1 MNPKILAS
9 APAWLKKSLAEK
21 IMTETDPVK
30 IREAQMALETIKR
43 SEQMVGGGLTPEQAG
58 ALLQNLH
65 RQVSDPALPPLP
77 SMRQQPLDYAKGGSV
92 PETRSV
98 VRLPQKQREMNR
110 AMNIIASQRH
120 SPSMTSGAPT
130 TRGLDA
136 LAKGLI
142 GAPMIGALTA
152 SPMSGLGRSA
162 IAKLA
167 KMLAEGSRNPGVVGA
182 GAGIGAATELLE
194 DDPTLAGALT
204 NAALGAADVAAPIPT
219 LAGQVL
225 GYSPE
230 AEAGGGSLIRK
241 GLEKWGRRAARGMAD
256 DAVESL
262 PGQLS
267 VVKPKGGNWLTGS
280 VEDALKPLVPK
291 AGAMDRSANS
301 VMEEMLRTYPADK
314 LEMMSPDTRA
324 TVDAAFARLRPQVSV
339 QNWIEGPLTKYVK
352 TRMASPDD
360 EVRKLAEQGVLHFD
374 PNTLGQGTNDI
385 LLGNA
390 VASRARSDFPEAMAH
405 SQLARQWENMSD
417 AAVGHSPARTRLRFE
432 TFREKNPW
440 LEKLDPETPTYHFS
454 NPTGDLGFN
463 HLIDELKNALNPDS
477 GLPRNLQLTP
487 EAVQNMSMEKAV
499 RRVAEINDWRAA
511 QKAEANRGL
520 AEQASTVRDY
530 PHTPETP
537 NPKGLRWVELKT
549 PEFSPQHMPDGYEIR
564 EMRNN
569 QGGTYFSLRD
579 KLDGGREVGAGMS
592 PELALKNSNLK
603 DAKRQALAEQLEYEG
618 DTMGHCVGGYC
629 DDVLSGNS
637 RIFSLRDAKGEPHVT
652 IEVAPEGR
660 AVNAWVPEGEEPSA
674 LPSIVQIKGKQN
686 RAPNP
691 EYLPFVQDFVRN
703 SPFGKGWADVGD
715 LQNTGLTK
723 HSSGK
728 YISDA
733 EATAMVQRH
742 FGDARMGNKPDDTE
756 NPWQYANR
764 IRRYDPDMLSDTD
777 KAFLTDW
784 EAGNFAKGG
793 RVRTHF
799 TPMDLHGIIAQL
811 ETQAN
816 A

>member
-98 VRLPQKQREMNR
+98 VRLPQRQREMNR
-110 AMNIIASQRH
+110 AMNIIASQRY
-120 SPSMTSGAPT
+120 SPSMTSGAPK

-136 LAKGLI
+136 LTKGLI

-152 SPMSGLGRSA
+152 SPMSGPGRSA

-167 KMLAEGSRNPGVVGA
+167 KMLAGGSRKPGVVGA

-204 NAALGAADVAAPIPT
+204 NAALFAADVAAPIPT

-225 GYSPE
+225 GYSPD

-241 GLEKWGRRAARGMAD
+241 GLEKWGRRAARGMVD

-267 VVKPKGGNWLTGS
+267 VVKPKGGNWLSGS
-280 VEDALKPLVPK
+280 VEDSLGGLKRDFGSIGRG
-291 AGAMDRSANS
+291 GA
-301 VMEEMLRTYPADK
+301 PH
-314 LEMMSPDTRA
+314 PH
-324 TVDAAFARLRPQVSV
+324 DAALNS
-339 QNWIEGPLTKYVK
+339 WIEGPLTKYVK
-352 TRMASPDD
+352 NLMATPEDP
-360 EVRKLAEQGVLHFD
+360 VRALAERGVLHFEPRAGASVSAD
-374 PNTLGQGTNDI
+374 
-385 LLGNA
+385 
-390 VASRARSDFPEAMAH
+390 ASRHQARRSGSMPMAGTTTPFDSMGRRWEDVADATVSTAPYLDHLPLGSETASVKTLLRNKFGDYAAENPDTLAH
-405 SQLARQWENMSD
+405 SLNRGSGAE
-417 AAVGHSPARTRLRFE
+417 G
-432 TFREKNPW
+432 
-440 LEKLDPETPTYHFS
+440 
-454 NPTGDLGFN
+454 LGFN
-463 HLIDELKNALNPDS
+463 HLIDELGNAINPES
-477 GLPRNLQLTP
+477 GLPAHLQFPSERLGKVSVP
-487 EAVQNMSMEKAV
+487 QAVE
-499 RRVAEINDWRAA
+499 RVSQINAWRAA
-511 QKAEANRGL
+511 QKAEADMLRANNAATVLHKEYPENNPLGL
-520 AEQASTVRDY
+520 SWKELKALDD
-530 PHTPETP
+530 TPE
-537 NPKGLRWVELKT
+537 G
-549 PEFSPQHMPDGYEIR
+549 
-564 EMRNN
+564 
-569 QGGTYFSLRD
+569 
-579 KLDGGREVGAGMS
+579 
-592 PELALKNSNLK
+592 
-603 DAKRQALAEQLEYEG
+603 RQALADALKYEG

-629 DDVLSGNS
+629 DEVLSGKS
-637 RIFSLRDAKGEPHVT
+637 RIFSLRDTKGEPHVT
-652 IEVAPEGR
+652 VEVAPEGR

-703 SPFGKGWADVGD
+703 SPFGKGWSNVGD
-715 LQNTGLTK
+715 LQNTRLRR
-723 HSSGK
+723 SSDVWNDLERAKIKESGRDMGDYVTDDEINLIGNSVWPGK
-728 YISDA
+728 W
-733 EATAMVQRH
+733 
-742 FGDARMGNKPDDTE
+742 GK
-756 NPWQYANR
+756 
-764 IRRYDPDMLSDTD
+764 
-777 KAFLTDW
+777 
-784 EAGNFAKGG
+784 FAKGG
-793 RVRTHF
+793 SVNSPGNRPLTQS
-799 TPMDLHGIIAQL
+799 DLHAMIAAL
-811 ETQAN
+811 EAQVN

>member
-98 VRLPQKQREMNR
+98 VRLPQRQREMNR
-110 AMNIIASQRH
+110 AMNIIASQRY
-120 SPSMTSGAPT
+120 SPSMTSGAPK

-136 LAKGLI
+136 LTKGLI

-152 SPMSGLGRSA
+152 SPMSGMGRSA

-167 KMLAEGSRNPGVVGA
+167 KMLAGGSRNPGVVGA
-182 GAGIGAATELLE
+182 GAGINASTELLE

-225 GYSPE
+225 GYSPD
-230 AEAGGGSLIRK
+230 AEAGLLTKALQKYGA
-241 GLEKWGRRAARGMAD
+241 RAARSEVDNMA
-256 DAVESL
+256 ETL
-262 PGQLS
+262 PGQRG
-267 VVKPKGGNWLTGS
+267 VIKQKGGNWLTGS
-280 VEDALKPLVPK
+280 VEKSLGGLKRDFGSIGRDGAPHPHAAAL
-291 AGAMDRSANS
+291 NS
-301 VMEEMLRTYPADK
+301 FIDK
-314 LEMMSPDTRA
+314 
-324 TVDAAFARLRPQVSV
+324 Q
-339 QNWIEGPLTKYVK
+339 LTNYVK
-352 TRMASPDD
+352 NLMATPEDP
-360 EVRKLAEQGVLHFD
+360 VRALAERGVLHTTPYGAAIDPVSIEVRSKRENAKFPRGGLGQAELAKQWEVLSDKAVASEPASSYQNFGHSNMGEDWVNKLD
-374 PNTLGQGTNDI
+374 PNTPFYRRDT
-385 LLGNA
+385 A
-390 VASRARSDFPEAMAH
+390 
-405 SQLARQWENMSD
+405 
-417 AAVGHSPARTRLRFE
+417 T
-432 TFREKNPW
+432 
-440 LEKLDPETPTYHFS
+440 S
-454 NPTGDLGFN
+454 NRGLGFG
-463 HLIDELKNALNPDS
+463 HLIDELGNAINPES
-477 GLPRNLQLTP
+477 GLPAHLQFPLERLGKVSVP
-487 EAVQNMSMEKAV
+487 QAVE
-499 RRVAEINDWRAA
+499 RVSQINAWRAA
-511 QKAEANRGL
+511 QKAEADMLRANN
-520 AEQASTVRDY
+520 AATVLHKDY
-530 PHTPETP
+530 PENNPLGLSWKELKALDDTPE
-537 NPKGLRWVELKT
+537 G
-549 PEFSPQHMPDGYEIR
+549 
-564 EMRNN
+564 
-569 QGGTYFSLRD
+569 
-579 KLDGGREVGAGMS
+579 
-592 PELALKNSNLK
+592 
-603 DAKRQALAEQLEYEG
+603 RQALADALKYEG

-703 SPFGKGWADVGD
+703 SPFGKGWADIGD
-715 LQNTGLTK
+715 LQNTGLTL
-723 HSSGK
+723 HPSGK
-728 YISDA
+728 YITGA
-733 EATAMVQRH
+733 EADTA
-742 FGDARMGNKPDDTE
+742 E
-756 NPWQYANR
+756 
-764 IRRYDPDMLSDTD
+764 
-777 KAFLTDW
+777 
-784 EAGNFAKGG
+784 NFAEGG
-793 RVRTHF
+793 SVNIPGNRPLTQS
-799 TPMDLHGIIAQL
+799 DLHAMIAAL
-811 ETQAN
+811 EAQAN